1 VRAKKTKPKRQVKGH
16 LAVAEVLSVPFRVVV
31 ETIHIWSYLMREI
44 KITPAISALLTAIR
58 SKEAPKGYGQV
69 YGGIP
74 AREQVDVSKM
84 TVGGVLAWQSSL
96 RKRKISKSTAA
107 GAYQFIYL
115 TLAQTVKEMG
125 ISLDAKFDAALQ
137 DKMAVYL
144 MQKRGFNEYL
154 DGKLSPEAFAN
165 NLAMEWA
172 SVPVV
177 TPIKGAKRFLQPGD
191 SYYKGDKLN
200 AAHHDPKVFLA
211 LVKAIRT
218 PAPVAEA
225 PSKPVQPVSAPEA
238 PKVAQEEVK
247 PPVAVPEPVKVSWL
261 GRLFGWGA

>member
-1 VRAKKTKPKRQVKGH
+1 
-16 LAVAEVLSVPFRVVV
+16 
-31 ETIHIWSYLMREI
+31 MREI

-177 TPIKGAKRFLQPGD
+177 TPIKGQKRFVDPGQ
-191 SYYKGDKLN
+191 SYYAGDGLN
-200 AAHHDPKVFLA
+200 KAHHDPKAILA

-218 PAPVAEA
+218 PE
-225 PSKPVQPVSAPEA
+225 KPAQPVSVPEP